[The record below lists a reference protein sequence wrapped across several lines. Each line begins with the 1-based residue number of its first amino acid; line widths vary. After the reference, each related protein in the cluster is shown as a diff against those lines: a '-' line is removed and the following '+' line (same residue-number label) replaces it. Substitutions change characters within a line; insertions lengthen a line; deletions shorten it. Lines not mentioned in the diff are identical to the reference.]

1 MSEVCN
7 PFNRESVNGPRVLP
21 GKAKG
26 KITEVKAS
34 NADLV
39 LIMLLI

>member
-1 MSEVCN
+1 MSEIYN
-7 PFNRESVNGPRVLP
+7 PFYRESVNGPRVLP
-21 GKAKG
+21 YTRKG

-34 NADLV
+34 NAALV